1 MHIPATSVV
10 LLASLAPLSL
20 ADPAF
25 LRFTRLQTGEL
36 DGPLNH
42 PRQSSGVQALSSD
55 ISTIAKNLASAN
67 NTVNSFQGGGIKGIL
82 GLTKI
87 NSAVVDLGNSLTNTT
102 KTASTTQRLNVAD
115 S

>member
-1 MHIPATSVV
+1 MHISTILVV
-10 LLASLAPLSL
+10 FLINLAPLSL
-20 ADPAF
+20 ANATT

-42 PRQSSGVQALSSD
+42 PRQSGGVQALSGD
-55 ISTIAKNLASAN
+55 ISTVAKNLASAN
-67 NTVNSFQGGGIKGIL
+67 NTVIGFQGGGLKGIV

-87 NSAVVDLGNSLTNTT
+87 NSAVVDLGDSLTATT
-102 KTASTTQRLNVAD
+102 KTASATPRLNVAD